1 MAAPDANGGSSTPTG
16 PGMGRGTAVL
26 VATAWGVG
34 LGGTFGVLLPWLL
47 GYWHVHRPLPGWVVA
62 QVIGIALVVLG
73 MVPIVQAFVA
83 FVRAGGT
90 PVPIASPPRLVVDGW
105 YAHVRNPIYVGFLVV
120 LLGQALFFGSAGL
133 LRYAVIAW
141 AVAAAAARWYE
152 QPRLTRRF
160 GEPYREYVRA
170 VPAWIP
176 RLRRWVP
183 PRP

>member
-1 MAAPDANGGSSTPTG
+1 
-16 PGMGRGTAVL
+16 MGRGTAVL

-34 LGGTFGVLLPWLL
+34 IGGTFGVLLPWLL

-133 LRYAVIAW
+133 LYAVIAW
-141 AVAAAAARWYE
+141 AVAAAVARWYE

-176 RLRRWVP
+176 RLHRWVP